1 MKPAPWLTVTT
12 KAPPAIVDGHA
23 CRTRATFLAEVA
35 RALDFPDYFGHN
47 WDALVDSLR
56 DTGPVDLIVAH
67 ADALLSPDPPAQF
80 ATLLDILGSADG
92 LTLTLSTDP
101 THETALRQRIAT
113 ALRTPQ

>member
-12 KAPPAIVDGHA
+12 EAPPAIVDGYA
-23 CRTRATFLAEVA
+23 CRTRAAFLAEVA

-56 DTGPVDLIVAH
+56 DAGPVDVIVAH
-67 ADALLSPDPPAQF
+67 AEALLADESVDQF
-80 ATLLDILGSADG
+80 AVLLDILGSAEG

-101 THETALRQRIAT
+101 GHEKALRQRIAT
-113 ALRTPQ
+113 ALNTPR